1 MDDRTTTDVSLGDP
15 GIGKQ
20 YERATAFAIRYPQDN
35 LPSLEILHAD
45 LEHMLSALSL
55 LYTSEPVAEPG
66 HKASEMKLVDK
77 SWLVDQTLWSEDTL
91 DEVLAVL
98 EGPNPQV
105 ILGGPPGTGKSW
117 VALAIAEYLTSTD
130 HRRWRLVQFHPS
142 YGYESF
148 MEGLQPTVTEDG
160 AVNFELVEGI
170 LVRMAKAARLNP
182 NIHVLILDEMNRANI
197 PRVLGEL
204 MFLFEYRDEM
214 IDLQYSPGF
223 TLPKN
228 LSFVAT
234 MNTADRST
242 RSIDTALRR
251 RFEIFECLPNPYI
264 LGRYYELGRGVNH
277 VPDLIEGFVALNTVL
292 EEKLDRH
299 HTIGQTFFMAKEM
312 DAGLLQRIWERKVKP
327 LIEEYFF
334 DLPDFADQ
342 FTMSKFW
349 PSADA

>member
-1 MDDRTTTDVSLGDP
+1 
-15 GIGKQ
+15 
-20 YERATAFAIRYPQDN
+20 
-35 LPSLEILHAD
+35 
-45 LEHMLSALSL
+45 MLSALSL
-55 LYTSEPVAEPG
+55 LYTSERVAESG
-66 HKASEMKLVDK
+66 HEPSDNKVVDK
-77 SWLVDQTLWSEDTL
+77 SWLVDRTLWLAEDL

-105 ILGGPPGTGKSW
+105 ILSGPPGTGKSW
-117 VALAIAEYLTSTD
+117 IALAIAEYLTSKD

-148 MEGLQPTVTEDG
+148 IEGLRPTITEDG
-160 AVNFELVEGI
+160 AVNFELIEGI
-170 LVRMAKAARLNP
+170 LVRMAKAARLNS
-182 NIHVLILDEMNRANI
+182 NMHVLVLDEMNRANV

-234 MNTADRST
+234 MNTADRSI

-251 RFEIFECLPNPYI
+251 RFEIFECLPSPDI
-264 LGRYYELGRGVNH
+264 LGRYYELGRGVNQ
-277 VPDLIEGFVALNTVL
+277 VPDLKEGFVALNTLL

-334 DLPDFADQ
+334 DLPDFANQ
-342 FTMSKFW
+342 FTLPKFW